1 MRQLVII
8 NLREL
13 IHLKKMLHQKILEMT
28 EMSQLKGSKDE
39 ENQKLTLK
47 LQKAIRSYEKKLV
60 AMEQKTGEISK
71 SASESN
77 VQAPPGWAI
86 HIVLTK
92 ITF

>member
-13 IHLKKMLHQKILEMT
+13 IHLKKMLHQKTIDMS
-28 EMSQLKGSKDE
+28 EMSLLKGSKEE

-60 AMEQKTGEISK
+60 AMEQSTVKSGDISK
-71 SASESN
+71 SVSDSN
-77 VQAPPGWAI
+77 VQAPQG
-86 HIVLTK
+86 
-92 ITF
+92 